1 MGVFW
6 HVAVLKKQS
15 RVDVQEV
22 LKELA
27 AGENEF
33 ELELSAC
40 SAVECDAG
48 VIIWFNDFC
57 LAFDRLAKALSEK
70 FEGPV
75 LVCDIYDDDYWDYF
89 LYKDGRELDKFMT
102 VPDCFEELPE
112 EEWAQWRGNAAL
124 LAQEFGCS
132 KEAVS
137 EYLRFWRD
145 DEEGGWDA
153 WEAVD
158 FLEAVGFKLPEA
170 DMDEDDLEAAGFKLL
185 EADLDEELDLNQ
197 AVQDQ
202 WEAPREQETQEQAPK
217 EGTREFLRKASHAK
231 IPVILKED
239 VKVDPERTVWVRV
252 CEAGAMRQYE
262 GSTLTSEQIVQLM
275 DETLNGRYT
284 YFAADFLLQG
294 EGIYVKR
301 LKKKVYRPYHSTLVL
316 HQGAGNMACFFFAGD
331 SLCCYELIGDFDAYF
346 EVYLREKETY
356 QILPVGKV
364 ELTRNLVF
372 RERSGIDRA
381 LKMLFSDL
389 EHADK
394 WLSKSSL
401 WSRQNAFPGGVNNYN
416 KWRQRRGLLDE

>member
-1 MGVFW
+1 MGVFM
-6 HVAVLKKQS
+6 HVAAFKKQNQT
-15 RVDVQEV
+15 DVQEV
-22 LKELA
+22 LKALA

-33 ELELSAC
+33 EIEPE
-40 SAVECDAG
+40 ECDVAG
-48 VIIWFNDFC
+48 CEAGDMIWFNDFC
-57 LAFDRLAKALSEK
+57 LGYDSLAKALSEK
-70 FEGPV
+70 LEGPV
-75 LVCDIYDDDYWDYF
+75 LVCDIHDDDFWDYF
-89 LYKDGRELDKFMT
+89 LYKEGRELDKFMT
-102 VPDCFEELPE
+102 VPDCLEEIPE

-137 EYLRFWRD
+137 EYLRFWKD

-153 WEAVD
+153 WEMAD
-158 FLEAVGFKLPEA
+158 FLEAVGFKIPETEA
-170 DMDEDDLEAAGFKLL
+170 DE
-185 EADLDEELDLNQ
+185 DEELDLDQ
-197 AVQDQ
+197 TVQEQ
-202 WEAPREQETQEQAPK
+202 WEAPCEQKHK
-217 EGTREFLRKASHAK
+217 EGVREFLRKTSHAK

-239 VKVDPERTVWVRV
+239 VKVDPGLTVWVRV
-252 CEAGAMRQYE
+252 CEADVMRQYE

-301 LKKKVYRPYHSTLVL
+301 LKKKVRRPYHSTLVL

-331 SLCCYELIGDFDAYF
+331 SLCCYELIGDFDAYY
-346 EVYLREKETY
+346 EVYLCEKEAY

-372 RERSGIDRA
+372 HERSGIDRA

-389 EHADK
+389 ENADK

-401 WSRQNAFPGGVNNYN
+401 WSRQIAFPGGVNNYN
-416 KWRQRRGLLDE
+416 KRRRQRGLLDEQGEL

>member
-6 HVAVLKKQS
+6 HVAVLKKQNQ
-15 RVDVQEV
+15 VDVQEV
-22 LKELA
+22 LNELA

-33 ELELSAC
+33 ELELDDN
-40 SAVECDAG
+40 AVCECDAG
-48 VIIWFNDFC
+48 IIIGLNDFC
-57 LAFDRLAKALSEK
+57 LAFDGLAKALSEK
-70 FEGPV
+70 LEGPV

-89 LYKDGRELDKFMT
+89 LYKEGRELDKFMT
-102 VPDCFEELPE
+102 VPDCFEELSE
-112 EEWAQWRGNAAL
+112 EEWERWRGNAAL

-132 KEAVS
+132 EEAVS
-137 EYLRFWRD
+137 KYLRFWND

-153 WEAVD
+153 WEVVD

-170 DMDEDDLEAAGFKLL
+170 DQDDASDSEIQNDLE
-185 EADLDEELDLNQ
+185 DLNQ
-197 AVQDQ
+197 AVQAQ
-202 WEAPREQETQEQAPK
+202 WEAPCEQKPK
-217 EGTREFLRKASHAK
+217 EGARDFLKKTSHAK

-239 VKVDPERTVWVRV
+239 VKVDPEVTVWVRV
-252 CEAGAMRQYE
+252 CEAGTMRQFA

-301 LKKKVYRPYHSTLVL
+301 LKKKVYRPYHSTLVI

-331 SLCCYELIGDFDAYF
+331 SLCCYELIGDFDAYY
-346 EVYLREKETY
+346 EVYLREKEAY

-364 ELTRNLVF
+364 ELSQNLVF
-372 RERSGIDRA
+372 HERSGIDRA

-389 EHADK
+389 ENADK

-416 KWRQRRGLLDE
+416 RWRRRRGLLEDSEN